1 MTKYYLWLLQL
12 LRPANPDIHRI
23 IGHYGDPKTAYL
35 EISEGDTS
43 ALSEE
48 EALRLRGISLEKAA
62 EIEDICEKSGV
73 NIITLADGDYPAL
86 LKEIY
91 NPPAVLFYRGS
102 LSCLENLSI
111 TAVGSRA
118 VTPYIVKLCSRVC
131 TDLAENGVT
140 LVSGMAHGVDS
151 VVHNACVRLEKPTVG
166 VLACGIDYDYP
177 KGSRELREKILMCG
191 GAYLTELFPGTSPS
205 PDYFRMRNRIL
216 AGLSSGTAVFQASA
230 ESGALI
236 TAGYAL
242 DENRDVFCVP
252 PPDIFDP
259 RYCGVV
265 GFLRDGAFPI
275 FNHED
280 ILDMYTT

>member
-1 MTKYYLWLLQL
+1 MIKYYLWLLQL

-23 IGHYGDPKTAYL
+23 IGHYGDAKTAYL

-43 ALSEE
+43 VLSEE
-48 EALRLRGISLEKAA
+48 EASRLQNISLEKAT
-62 EIEDICEKSGV
+62 EIEDICEKSSV
-73 NIITLADGDYPAL
+73 KIVTLADEDYPAL

-102 LSCLENLSI
+102 LGCLENLSI
-111 TAVGSRA
+111 TAVGSRT

-140 LVSGMAHGVDS
+140 LVSGMAHGVDT
-151 VVHNACVRLEKPTVG
+151 VAHNACVRLEKPTVG

-177 KGSRELREKILMCG
+177 KGSRELREKILMCD

-216 AGLSSGTAVFQASA
+216 AGLSSGTAVFQAGA

-236 TAGYAL
+236 TASYAL

-265 GFLRDGAFPI
+265 GFLRDGAVPI

-280 ILDMYTT
+280 ILNMYTI

>member
-23 IGHYGDPKTAYL
+23 IGHYGDAKTAYM

-48 EALRLRGISLEKAA
+48 ESFRLRGISLEKAA
-62 EIEDICEKSGV
+62 EIEDICEKNGV
-73 NIITLADGDYPAL
+73 KIVTLADGEYPAL

-91 NPPAVLFYRGS
+91 NPPAVLFYRGN
-102 LSCLENLSI
+102 LGCLENLSI

-118 VTPYIVKLCSRVC
+118 ATPYIVKLCSRVC

-140 LVSGMAHGVDS
+140 LISGMAHGVDS

-177 KGSRELREKILMCG
+177 KGSHELREKIIMCG
-191 GAYLTELFPGTSPS
+191 GAYLTELFPSVSPTA
-205 PDYFRMRNRIL
+205 DYFRMRNRIL
-216 AGLSSGTAVFQASA
+216 AGLSKGTAVFQAGA

-265 GFLRDGAFPI
+265 GFLRDGAVPI

-280 ILDMYTT
+280 ILNMYTT